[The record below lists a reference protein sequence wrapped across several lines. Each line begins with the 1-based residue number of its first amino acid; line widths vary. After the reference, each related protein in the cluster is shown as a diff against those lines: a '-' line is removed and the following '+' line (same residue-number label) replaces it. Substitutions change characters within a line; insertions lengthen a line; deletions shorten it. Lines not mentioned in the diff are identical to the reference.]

1 MKKCIGCGAELQSI
15 DKTLPGYI
23 DASNIEGKDY
33 CERCFKIINYNYKSS
48 LHLDNINKYVL
59 DTINKDNKYVLYL
72 IDFLNLNTETI
83 NTFKSIKCPK
93 TLIITKI
100 DIIPKGIK
108 EENLVNFIREE
119 YNIEDDIALLSSRS
133 NVNTSVIYKI
143 LEDNNYKESYI
154 VGYTNSGKSTLLNK
168 LKAKNGKGSD
178 ITVSLIPNTTAN
190 FIEIDLEDIKLF
202 DSPGF
207 VLNKTLYNDDEYD
220 LIKRINPA
228 SSLKPITM
236 QTKDNMVLNLE
247 DKLYFNTDN
256 SNSLTFYI
264 SYNLKLDKLFNKD
277 IKNSTTLDIKD
288 NTDIVIKSIGFI
300 NIKKAC
306 KLRVNKEYIDL
317 IELRNSFFRGAQNDE
332 N

>member
-100 DIIPKGIK
+100 DIIPKSIK

-168 LKAKNGKGSD
+168 LKAKNGECSD

-228 SSLKPITM
+228 SSIKPITM
-236 QTKDNMVLNLE
+236 QTKDNMILNLE

-317 IELRNSFFRGAQNDE
+317 IELRDSFFRGAQNDE

>member
-207 VLNKTLYNDDEYD
+207 VLNKTLYSDDEYD

-236 QTKDNMVLNLE
+236 QTKDNMILNLE

>member
-83 NTFKSIKCPK
+83 NTFKSIRCPK

-100 DIIPKGIK
+100 DIIPKSIK

-228 SSLKPITM
+228 SSIKPITM
-236 QTKDNMVLNLE
+236 QTKDNMILNLE
-247 DKLYFNTDN
+247 DKIYFNTDN

-277 IKNSTTLDIKD
+277 IKNSITLDIKD

>member
-83 NTFKSIKCPK
+83 NTFKSIRCPK

-100 DIIPKGIK
+100 DIIPKSIK

-168 LKAKNGKGSD
+168 LKAKNGECSD

-228 SSLKPITM
+228 SSIKPITM
-236 QTKDNMVLNLE
+236 QTKDNMILNLE
-247 DKLYFNTDN
+247 DKIYFNTDN

-277 IKNSTTLDIKD
+277 IKNSITLDIKD

>member
-207 VLNKTLYNDDEYD
+207 VLNKTLYDDDEYD

-236 QTKDNMVLNLE
+236 QTKDNMILNLE

>member
-1 MKKCIGCGAELQSI
+1 MRKCIGCGAELQSI

-236 QTKDNMVLNLE
+236 QTKDNMILNLE

>member
-236 QTKDNMVLNLE
+236 QTKDNMILNLE

>member
-236 QTKDNMVLNLE
+236 QTKDNMILNLE

-306 KLRVNKEYIDL
+306 KLRVNKEYIDI

>member
-119 YNIEDDIALLSSRS
+119 YNIEDDVALLSSRS

-236 QTKDNMVLNLE
+236 QTKDNMILNLE

>member
-23 DASNIEGKDY
+23 DSSNIEGKDY

-59 DTINKDNKYVLYL
+59 DTINKDKKYVLYL

-100 DIIPKGIK
+100 DIIPKSIK

-133 NVNTSVIYKI
+133 NINTSVIYKI
-143 LEDNNYKESYI
+143 LEANNYKESYI

-168 LKAKNGKGSD
+168 LKAKSGKVSD

-220 LIKRINPA
+220 LIKRINPT
-228 SSLKPITM
+228 SYLKPITM
-236 QTKDNMVLNLE
+236 QTKENMILNLE

-256 SNSLTFYI
+256 INSLTFYI

-277 IKNSTTLDIKD
+277 IKNSTTIDIQD

-306 KLRVNKEYIDL
+306 KLTINKEYKDL
-317 IELRNSFFRGAQNDE
+317 IELRKSFFRGAQNDE

>member
-207 VLNKTLYNDDEYD
+207 VLNKTLYDDDEYD

-236 QTKDNMVLNLE
+236 QTKDNMILNLE
-247 DKLYFNTDN
+247 DKLF
-256 SNSLTFYI
+256 F
-264 SYNLKLDKLFNKD
+264 
-277 IKNSTTLDIKD
+277 

>member
-72 IDFLNLNTETI
+72 IDFLNLNTESI

-119 YNIEDDIALLSSRS
+119 YNIEDDVALLSSRS

-236 QTKDNMVLNLE
+236 QTKDNMILNLE

>member
-83 NTFKSIKCPK
+83 NTFKGIKCPK

-236 QTKDNMVLNLE
+236 QTKDNMILNLE

-264 SYNLKLDKLFNKD
+264 SYNLKLEKLFNKD

-317 IELRNSFFRGAQNDE
+317 IELRKSFFRGAQNDE

>member
-236 QTKDNMVLNLE
+236 QTKDNMILNLE

-317 IELRNSFFRGAQNDE
+317 IELRNSFFRGAQNGE